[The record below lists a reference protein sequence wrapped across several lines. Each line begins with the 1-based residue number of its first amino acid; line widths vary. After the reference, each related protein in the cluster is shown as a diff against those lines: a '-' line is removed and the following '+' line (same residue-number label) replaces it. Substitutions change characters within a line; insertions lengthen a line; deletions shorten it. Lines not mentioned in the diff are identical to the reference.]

1 MTTTTLPAAHDL
13 PDAPPRRR
21 NGILKLIA
29 VGKFLKAGLMLS
41 VGLGALDLLRPDV
54 AAQLKAWAAALTTTT
69 LHTLERELVDLAT
82 DLPPGELETVGV
94 LAFLLATLF
103 TVEGVG
109 LWLARR
115 WAEYLTVLATLS
127 LVPVEIYELYE
138 RHTLLRLA
146 ALAINLLVAAYLIYR
161 LRRHD

>member
-1 MTTTTLPAAHDL
+1 MSTTTLPAAHDL
-13 PDAPPRRR
+13 PLTPPRRR

-29 VGKFLKAGLMLS
+29 VGKFLKAGLMLG

-54 AAQLKAWAAALTTTT
+54 AALLQAWAAALTTTT
-69 LHTLERELVDLAT
+69 LHSLERNLVDWAT
-82 DLPPGELETVGV
+82 DLPPSELETVGV

-146 ALAINLLVAAYLIYR
+146 ALTINLLVAAYLIYR
-161 LRRHD
+161 LRRHE